1 MQTPRS
7 GPKKGPPQLPL
18 RLAMTEPTPRT
29 ACPSPRT
36 LGELRA
42 SGWTPRTVHEEL
54 RTNLVARLKAGEDV
68 FPGVI
73 GFDETVIP
81 QVQNAIL
88 SGHSLLLLG
97 LRGQAKTRLA
107 RTLVGLLDEW
117 VPAIEGSEMNECP
130 ENPVTVPGQARL
142 AAEGDA
148 LPIEWI
154 HREDRYR
161 EKLATPDVTVADLVG
176 DVDPIKAATQRLT
189 FADPEVIHF
198 GLLPRANRGL
208 FAINELPDLQARI
221 QVALLNVLE
230 EGDIQVRGFPIRM
243 PLDVF
248 LVFTANPEDYTNRGS
263 IITPLRDRIASQVL
277 THYPRTLEEAK
288 AITDQEARS
297 SRDSGVTVSIPE
309 PLRDAIELVAFE
321 ARGSEFVDQ
330 ASGVS
335 ARLSIAVYENVL
347 SNAER
352 RALLCGADVATARPA
367 DLFAAASAVSG
378 KVELVYDGEREGME
392 AVSRMLIGR
401 ALQVAFDR
409 HFPGAYDEGTEEEDA
424 PYEEVLG
431 WFRSGKRLELR
442 DRTPDG
448 EHLEQLR
455 TVDGLVTVV
464 DRHAS
469 PEDDAERAALMELVL
484 EGLHQGSLLSR
495 DDLDQGRVYGDMLA
509 QMAESLR

>member
-1 MQTPRS
+1 MGADRAHEKALVTLLPMSASTSRSTP
-7 GPKKGPPQLPL
+7 
-18 RLAMTEPTPRT
+18 
-29 ACPSPRT
+29 PSART

-42 SGWTPRTVHEEL
+42 SGWTPRTVHQEL
-54 RTNLVARLKAGEDV
+54 RANLVARLQAGEDV

-73 GFDETVIP
+73 GFDETVVP
-81 QVQNAIL
+81 QIQNAIL

-97 LRGQAKTRLA
+97 LRGQAKTRLD
-107 RTLVGLLDEW
+107 RSLVGLLDEW

-130 ENPVTVPGQARL
+130 ENPVTVPGRARK

-198 GLLPRANRGL
+198 GLLPRANRGI
-208 FAINELPDLQARI
+208 FAVNELPDLQARI

-230 EGDIQVRGFPIRM
+230 EGDIQIRGFPIRM
-243 PLDVF
+243 PLDLF

-277 THYPRTLEEAK
+277 THYPRTLEDAK

-297 SRDSGVTVSIPE
+297 GRDGGVTVRIPE
-309 PLRDAIELVAFE
+309 PLRDAVELVAFQ
-321 ARGSEFVDQ
+321 ARDSEFVDQ

-335 ARLSIAVYENVL
+335 ARLSIAVLENVL

-352 RALLCGADVATARPA
+352 RALLFGASSSTARPA
-367 DLFAAASAVSG
+367 DLFAASSAVSG

-392 AVSRMLIGR
+392 AISRMLIGR
-401 ALQVAFDR
+401 ALQSAFEH
-409 HFPGAYDEGTEEEDA
+409 HFPGAYEDGTEEEAA
-424 PYEEVLG
+424 PYEGVLT
-431 WFRSGKRLELR
+431 WFRGGNRLELR
-442 DRTPDG
+442 DRTPDA
-448 EHLEQLR
+448 EHLAQLD
-455 TVDGLVTVV
+455 TVTGLRAVV
-464 DRHAS
+464 DRHAE
-469 PEDDAERAALMELVL
+469 PADDAERAALMELVL

>member
-1 MQTPRS
+1 MSAPTPRS
-7 GPKKGPPQLPL
+7 TPPS
-18 RLAMTEPTPRT
+18 A
-29 ACPSPRT
+29 RT

-42 SGWTPRTVHEEL
+42 SGWTPRTVHQEL
-54 RTNLVARLKAGEDV
+54 RANLVAKLQAGEDV

-73 GFDETVIP
+73 GFDETVVP
-81 QVQNAIL
+81 QIQNAIL

-117 VPAIEGSEMNECP
+117 IPAIEGSEMNECP
-130 ENPVTVPGQARL
+130 ENPVTVPGRKRRES
-142 AAEGDA
+142 EGDA

-230 EGDIQVRGFPIRM
+230 EGDIQIRGFPVRM

-277 THYPRTLEEAK
+277 THYPKTLEDAK
-288 AITDQEARS
+288 AITDQEAS
-297 SRDSGVTVSIPE
+297 STRDSGIVVTVPE
-309 PLRDAIELVAFE
+309 PVRDAIELVAFQ
-321 ARGSEFVDQ
+321 ARDSEFVDQ

-335 ARLSIAVYENVL
+335 ARLSIAVYENAL

-352 RALLCGADVATARPA
+352 RALLTGAATATARPS
-367 DLFAAASAVSG
+367 DVFAAASAVSG

-392 AVSRMLIGR
+392 AISRMLIGR
-401 ALQVAFDR
+401 ALQSAFEH
-409 HFPGAYDEGTEEEDA
+409 HFPGAYEEGSDQEGA
-424 PYEEVLG
+424 PYEEVLS
-431 WFRSGKRLELR
+431 WFRSGNRLELR
-442 DRTPDG
+442 DATADAD
-448 EHLEQLR
+448 HLEQLR
-455 TVDGLVTVV
+455 TVTGLETVV
-464 DRHAS
+464 ERHAS
-469 PEDDAERAALMELVL
+469 PGCDAERAALMELVL

>member
-1 MQTPRS
+1 MSAPTPRS
-7 GPKKGPPQLPL
+7 TPPS
-18 RLAMTEPTPRT
+18 A
-29 ACPSPRT
+29 RT

-42 SGWTPRTVHEEL
+42 SGWTPRTVHQEL
-54 RTNLVARLKAGEDV
+54 RANLVAKLQAGEDV

-73 GFDETVIP
+73 GFDETVVP
-81 QVQNAIL
+81 QIQNAIL

-117 VPAIEGSEMNECP
+117 IPAIEGSEMNECP
-130 ENPVTVPGQARL
+130 ENPVTVPGRKRKES
-142 AAEGDA
+142 EGDA

-230 EGDIQVRGFPIRM
+230 EGDIQIRGFPVRM

-277 THYPRTLEEAK
+277 THYPKTLEDAK
-288 AITDQEARS
+288 AITDQEAS
-297 SRDSGVTVSIPE
+297 STRDSGIVVTVPE
-309 PLRDAIELVAFE
+309 PVRDAIELVAFQ
-321 ARGSEFVDQ
+321 ARDSEFVDQ

-335 ARLSIAVYENVL
+335 ARLSIAVYENAL

-352 RALLCGADVATARPA
+352 RALLTGAATATARPS
-367 DLFAAASAVSG
+367 DVFAAASAVSG

-392 AVSRMLIGR
+392 AISRMLIGR
-401 ALQVAFDR
+401 ALQSAFEH
-409 HFPGAYDEGTEEEDA
+409 HFPGAYEEGSDQEGA
-424 PYEEVLG
+424 PYEEVLS
-431 WFRSGKRLELR
+431 WFRSGNRLELR
-442 DRTPDG
+442 DATADAD
-448 EHLEQLR
+448 HLEQLR
-455 TVDGLVTVV
+455 NVTGLETVV
-464 DRHAS
+464 ERHAS
-469 PEDDAERAALMELVL
+469 PGCDAERAALMELVL

>member
-1 MQTPRS
+1 MSAPTPRS
-7 GPKKGPPQLPL
+7 TPPS
-18 RLAMTEPTPRT
+18 A
-29 ACPSPRT
+29 RT

-42 SGWTPRTVHEEL
+42 SGWTPRTVHQEL
-54 RTNLVARLKAGEDV
+54 RANLVAKLQAGEDV

-73 GFDETVIP
+73 GFDETVVP
-81 QVQNAIL
+81 QIQNAIL

-117 VPAIEGSEMNECP
+117 IPAIEGSEMNECP
-130 ENPVTVPGQARL
+130 ENPVTVPGRKRKES
-142 AAEGDA
+142 EGDA

-230 EGDIQVRGFPIRM
+230 EGDIQIRGFPVRL

-277 THYPRTLEEAK
+277 THYPKTLEDAK
-288 AITDQEARS
+288 AITDQEAS
-297 SRDSGVTVSIPE
+297 STRDSGIVVTVPE
-309 PLRDAIELVAFE
+309 PVRDAIELVAFQ
-321 ARGSEFVDQ
+321 ARDSEFVDQ

-335 ARLSIAVYENVL
+335 ARLSIAVYENAL
-347 SNAER
+347 SNAAR
-352 RALLCGADVATARPA
+352 RALRTGAAAATARPS
-367 DLFAAASAVSG
+367 DVFAAASAVSG

-392 AVSRMLIGR
+392 AISRMLIGR
-401 ALQVAFDR
+401 ALQSAFEH
-409 HFPGAYDEGTEEEDA
+409 HFPGAYEEGSDQEGA
-424 PYEEVLG
+424 PYEEVLS
-431 WFRSGKRLELR
+431 WFRSGNRLELR
-442 DRTPDG
+442 DATADA

-455 TVDGLVTVV
+455 TVTGLETVV

-469 PEDDAERAALMELVL
+469 PGSDAERAALMELVL

>member
-1 MQTPRS
+1 MGVVRAHERALVTPLPMSAPSPRS
-7 GPKKGPPQLPL
+7 TPPS
-18 RLAMTEPTPRT
+18 A
-29 ACPSPRT
+29 RT

-42 SGWTPRTVHEEL
+42 SGWTPRTVHQEL
-54 RTNLVARLKAGEDV
+54 RANLVAKLRAGEPV

-73 GFDETVIP
+73 GFDETVVP
-81 QVQNAIL
+81 QIQNALL

-130 ENPVTVPGQARL
+130 ENPVTVPGRRRKE
-142 AAEGDA
+142 AEGDA

-198 GLLPRANRGL
+198 GLLPRANRGV

-230 EGDIQVRGFPIRM
+230 EGDIQIRGFPVRM

-288 AITDQEARS
+288 AITDQEAS
-297 SRDSGVTVSIPE
+297 STRDSGVVVQVPE
-309 PLRDAIELVAFE
+309 PVRDAIELVAFQ
-321 ARGSEFVDQ
+321 ARDSEFVDQ

-335 ARLSIAVYENVL
+335 ARLSIAVYENAL

-352 RALLCGADVATARPA
+352 RALLTGATTATARPS
-367 DLFAAASAVSG
+367 DVFAAASAVSG
-378 KVELVYDGEREGME
+378 KVELVYDGEREGM
-392 AVSRMLIGR
+392 AAISRMLIGR
-401 ALQVAFDR
+401 ALQSAFEH
-409 HFPGAYDEGTEEEDA
+409 HFPGAYEEGSEQEGE
-424 PYEEVLG
+424 PYEEVLS
-431 WFRSGKRLELR
+431 WFRSGKKLELR
-442 DRTPDG
+442 DRTADA

-455 TVDGLVTVV
+455 TVTGLEAVV
-464 DRHAS
+464 ERHAS
-469 PEDDAERAALMELVL
+469 PESDAERASLMELVL